1 MPSEREDAVLAE
13 IIWGLATSHVPSI
26 GAAMDGHKTEDSYWK
41 PLFDGYAPARAWM
54 AEHTPDVAIVVY
66 NDHAN
71 AIDLNLVPTFA
82 IGTADSFTVA
92 DEGWGSRPVPPVIG
106 HPALA
111 QHLVS
116 SLVDDEFDITVAQE
130 LEVDHGLTVPLS
142 VYCPEPGDAWPCPV
156 IPVLVN
162 VIQFPQPT
170 AARCYALGKAIGR
183 AIRSYPDALK
193 VAVFGTGGMSHQ
205 LAGARAGLINPTF
218 DRMFLTNIETDPQ
231 SLAALTREEYVIEA
245 GSEGIE
251 LIMWL
256 VMRGAMNDEITRISE
271 TYHVPASNTAAA
283 LALFENKA

>member
-1 MPSEREDAVLAE
+1 MAE

-26 GAAMDGHKTEDSYWK
+26 GAAMDGHKTEDPYWK

-54 AEHTPDVAIVVY
+54 ADHTPDVAIVIY

-82 IGTADSFTVA
+82 IGTADSYVVA

-162 VIQFPQPT
+162 VIQYPQPT

-183 AIRSYPDALK
+183 AIRSYPDDLK

-231 SLAALTREEYVIEA
+231 SLADLSREEYVIEA

-251 LIMWL
+251 MIMWL

-283 LALFENKA
+283 LALFENGPVR

>member
-1 MPSEREDAVLAE
+1 MAE

-26 GAAMDGHKTEDSYWK
+26 GAAMDHGKTHDSYWS
-41 PLFDGYAPARAWM
+41 PLFDGYAPAREWM
-54 AEHTPDVAIVVY
+54 AQHTPDVVLIVY

-71 AIDLNLVPTFA
+71 AIDLSLVPTFA
-82 IGTADSFTVA
+82 IGTAASYPVA

-111 QHLVS
+111 EHLVA

-156 IPVLVN
+156 VPILVN
-162 VIQFPQPT
+162 VLQYPQPT

-183 AIRSYPDALK
+183 AIASYPENIK
-193 VAVFGTGGMSHQ
+193 VAIFGTGGMSHQ

-218 DRMFLTNIETDPQ
+218 DRMFLQAIETDPK
-231 SLAALTREEYVIEA
+231 SLAKISREEYVREA

-256 VMRGAMNDEITRISE
+256 VMRGAMNDEITRITE

-283 LALFENKA
+283 LALFENKDSTK